1 MADKYVGYLS
11 EEYNKDE
18 KEKTEYESQSQ
29 YNEAQPAP
37 IETDRSKEIYPDLKK
52 DLKKLAKKIK
62 MEEEKC
68 AEIMVFIDD
77 RVEEGKA
84 HYGTTLKTHNGR
96 DARIDALQEIAD
108 FLFYVKQLQMEGK
121 LDVNSYEK
129 IMRKE
134 LYVIRELT
142 E

>member
-1 MADKYVGYLS
+1 M
-11 EEYNKDE
+11 N
-18 KEKTEYESQSQ
+18 KTEFL
-29 YNEAQPAP
+29 NELEARLKGLP
-37 IETDRSKEIYPDLKK
+37 KEDV
-52 DLKKLAKKIK
+52 
-62 MEEEKC
+62 EERLEFYSE
-68 AEIMVFIDD
+68 AIDD